1 MARKQA
7 KNPTTPIIL
16 MILGSVI
23 ILGVVIW
30 QTIKA
35 LGPEIPAAQPGPV
48 PTSEIPFPEVARISL
63 QDAKSAHDDGS
74 AVFVDVRDP
83 EYYSA
88 GHVSGALNIPY
99 SKVRSRMAELDK
111 NQWIITYCT

>member
-1 MARKQA
+1 MAYKQP

-30 QTIKA
+30 QTIKV
-35 LGPEIPAAQPGPV
+35 LSPEIPAAQTSPV
-48 PTSEIPFPEVARISL
+48 PTTEIPFPEVARISL
-63 QDAKSAHDDGS
+63 QDAKAAYDDGS

-99 SKVRSRMAELDK
+99 STVRSRMAELDK
-111 NQWIITYCT
+111 SQWIITYCT

>member
-1 MARKQA
+1 MARKQPI
-7 KNPTTPIIL
+7 NPTTPIIL

-30 QTIKA
+30 QTIKV
-35 LGPEIPAAQPGPV
+35 LGPETTAAQPGPV
-48 PTSEIPFPEVARISL
+48 PTTEIPFPEVARISL
-63 QDAKSAHDDGS
+63 QDAKSAYDDGS
-74 AVFVDVRDP
+74 AVFLDVRDP

-88 GHVSGALNIPY
+88 SHISGALNIPY
-99 SKVRSRMAELDK
+99 STVRSRMAELDK

>member
-1 MARKQA
+1 MAHKQA

-23 ILGVVIW
+23 VLGVVIW
-30 QTIKA
+30 QTIKV
-35 LGPEIPAAQPGPV
+35 LSPETPAAQTNPV
-48 PTSEIPFPEVARISL
+48 PTTEYPFPEVARISL

-74 AVFVDVRDP
+74 AIFVDVRDP

-88 GHVSGALNIPY
+88 GHISAAINIPY
-99 SKVRSRMAELDK
+99 STVRSRMTELDK